1 MIRNKDIA
9 GIEKKLY
16 SLPRDKVHK
25 LLLLHLSGFSDFF
38 LNIASY
44 GDEVEKT
51 LGARVGA
58 KTLAPLSFIILN
70 TIIYTYFN
78 KNAPYHKDILKLNLP
93 INEFINH
100 PLLKFEFTNKV
111 FSFNKFNS
119 FNNACL
125 LNTPILV
132 DVNCC

>member
-1 MIRNKDIA
+1 MVFLIRNKDIA

-58 KTLAPLSFIILN
+58 KTLAPLSQDKLNDLLRKDLTHKTKFSHDNFRKESKKIMIKIRIILM
-70 TIIYTYFN
+70 TYEEN
-78 KNAPYHKDILKLNLP
+78 
-93 INEFINH
+93 
-100 PLLKFEFTNKV
+100 FEE
-111 FSFNKFNS
+111 S
-119 FNNACL
+119 
-125 LNTPILV
+125 
-132 DVNCC
+132 